1 MYCLH
6 SAASPHLNRHPSP
19 QHQHHHHHV
28 DCHPPIAHHHH
39 QHQIYHSSD
48 RPAKIIEQ
56 NTNSHIWIVNTAPN
70 SSSNIKSPWRQ
81 QGHLLIVGQES
92 KLNAINSGAI
102 TITQED
108 SCNHKKTAAQNPITG
123 FWQSQVSAQTHKQ
136 QSKQKY
142 HLNARVSE
150 HLQFCILNH

>member
-56 NTNSHIWIVNTAPN
+56 NTNSHIWIVKKPQFFLKHKDSLATSLDCSPGVKTKCNQLGRNHNHRRRLLQSQEDGSTKPNHRLLAITSVSPN
-70 SSSNIKSPWRQ
+70 S
-81 QGHLLIVGQES
+81 
-92 KLNAINSGAI
+92 
-102 TITQED
+102 
-108 SCNHKKTAAQNPITG
+108 
-123 FWQSQVSAQTHKQ
+123 
-136 QSKQKY
+136 
-142 HLNARVSE
+142 
-150 HLQFCILNH
+150 